1 VSDDSAQEWV
11 RSWMAATSERAA
23 AAQALSDRV
32 AQLTASASDRDGF
45 ITVTVNGSG
54 VLTDLRL
61 APEAA
66 RLGMER
72 LGDEIVRTMRRAQA
86 RLAERVSDIAAQ
98 TVGPDSETARA
109 VVSGFERRFPAEP
122 EVPPHG
128 G

>member
-1 VSDDSAQEWV
+1 MSDDSAQEWV
-11 RSWMAATSERAA
+11 RSWSAALSERAA

-32 AQLTASASDRDGF
+32 ARLTVSASDRDES

-66 RLGMER
+66 RLGMQR
-72 LGDEIVRTMRRAQA
+72 LGDEILRTMRRAQA
-86 RLAERVSDIAAQ
+86 RLAEHVSDLAAQ

-122 EVPPHG
+122 EASPRG
-128 G
+128 S